1 MKAEWTVMIY
11 LAGDNDLSAAGD
23 RDLQEMRAV
32 GSTDAVNV
40 VAEFDNAGDRGTCRY
55 HIQPGGADETIVS
68 LGETDSGDPAVL
80 LDFVAWAAKHYPAQR
95 YALILWNHGGGWEP
109 AEMDRIAR
117 SVDAQDYT
125 VREVSERSATPLA
138 RAFFRTTLETIFSLP
153 TPAER
158 AICSDDGSGHSLD
171 TVELGRVLDQAVGQ
185 LGQPL
190 DLLGMD
196 ACLMSNLEVAY
207 QARPFAHTMVASE
220 ENEPNDG
227 WPYDAI
233 LRRLVDHPQ
242 MSTPELAAHIVDAY
256 IASYVD
262 RGYTG
267 SVTQSAFDLSRVEA
281 LAAPLDDLADAL
293 LAHMPDAAQEI
304 WTAQRGSAR
313 FWHNTLW
320 DVAHFCEALEGVTA
334 DERVEDAAQSVRA
347 ALAPGPDRFVIAESH
362 NGTKVERC
370 GGVTVYLLPPLDDL
384 SRYYDE
390 LDYAQDHRW
399 LAMLQAYHAA

>member
-362 NGTKVERC
+362 NGTKVELC